1 MSPGGAAK
9 APGSTGVVV
18 GAPGNSALASGGGG
32 QPIDIIVIMGCA
44 ITLPGSCGNP
54 AVAGCFLLPLLCL
67 VFIFSTLG
75 VKVEERKLRSK
86 LLASLE

>member
-1 MSPGGAAK
+1 MSPGGAAI
-9 APGSTGVVV
+9 APGSVV

-67 VFIFSTLG
+67 VFIFSAWG
-75 VKVEERKLRSK
+75 ESRGAKC
-86 LLASLE
+86 